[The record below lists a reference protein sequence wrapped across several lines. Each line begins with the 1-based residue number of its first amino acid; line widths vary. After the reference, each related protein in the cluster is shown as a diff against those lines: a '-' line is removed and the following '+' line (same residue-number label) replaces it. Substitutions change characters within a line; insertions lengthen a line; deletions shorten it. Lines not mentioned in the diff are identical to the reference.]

1 MSRSRGVLRSTQ
13 FDSTNPYISYFF
25 SSKGSGHTLRKKQKF
40 LIIYENRLKILSFF
54 VFSGD
59 FSEFSIGPP
68 DPFRVF
74 YANKYVCVES
84 PSIQLRSSRFPQLF
98 QKKNPHDFLE
108 IC

>member
-74 YANKYVCVES
+74 YANKYVCV
-84 PSIQLRSSRFPQLF
+84 
-98 QKKNPHDFLE
+98 
-108 IC
+108 